1 MSPDDDHSDELPSA
15 PAQRG
20 ERRSSSD
27 YDEFF
32 NKQFEEKPRLI
43 EPGQILCGDSENEM
57 YVATVGSGVIA
68 TMYDTELKIGAM
80 CYILVPPELLQTFPH
95 FEKADSKLNSLAI
108 KPLDNC
114 IAEMKKRGAG
124 KHRIQMRLIGGSA
137 IPGAAGDDAGTKNYI
152 FVREYITR
160 KGLSILNEDL
170 GGKYVRRV
178 HFFPTTGRAVRM
190 VLRRTADFEA
200 IQALEKKVPV
210 KI

>member
-1 MSPDDDHSDELPSA
+1 M
-15 PAQRG
+15 
-20 ERRSSSD
+20 
-27 YDEFF
+27 F
-32 NKQFEEKPRLI
+32 
-43 EPGQILCGDSENEM
+43 
-57 YVATVGSGVIA
+57 VATVGSGVIA

-80 CYILVPPELLQTFPH
+80 CYILIPQELLQSFPH
-95 FEKADSKLNSLAI
+95 FEKVDSKLSSLAI

-124 KHRIQMRLIGGSA
+124 KHRIQMRLIGGSK
-137 IPGAAGDDAGTKNYI
+137 IPDVPGVDTGTKNYI
-152 FVREYITR
+152 FVREYISR

-190 VLRRTADFEA
+190 VLRRAADFAA
-200 IQALEKKVPV
+200 IATIEKKVPA